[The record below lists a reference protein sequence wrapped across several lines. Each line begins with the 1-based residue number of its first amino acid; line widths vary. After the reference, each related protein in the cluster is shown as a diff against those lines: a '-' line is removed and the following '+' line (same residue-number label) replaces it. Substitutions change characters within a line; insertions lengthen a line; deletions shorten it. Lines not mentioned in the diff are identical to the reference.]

1 MTDPA
6 VISLM
11 EEIRGQVET
20 GWRSPGPIDLRAP
33 RARRYLSDHRLW
45 SLIAMEAVG
54 SSLRPELRNR
64 QLAVTA
70 SLLRIRSTAA
80 EVLALL
86 GAEGIESRVLKG
98 LATAE
103 LDYPDPLRR
112 HTGDVDLAV
121 RPEQLDPAVRVLR
134 SQGYRD
140 HHEPF
145 SPHLR
150 YGWTLR
156 SPSDVEID
164 LHTRLSRR
172 SPLGDHLFRGPGEP
186 LPGLGGHA
194 LAAPHRLVHAAGHFM
209 IAPPGSRR
217 LSGLLDVTRLHH
229 HPDLDLEEARRFAG
243 LLGIES
249 LVGAGLRMEAMLSG
263 RPNVIDHLD
272 TWRQPD
278 WLERKTRLVPERRL
292 LLDHLG
298 RYREVPPGQRL
309 KYLPAWLVPSRRQRR
324 LLTAAARRNTLRL
337 VKGPR

>member
-1 MTDPA
+1 M
-6 VISLM
+6 LCLF
-11 EEIRGQVET
+11 
-20 GWRSPGPIDLRAP
+20 GP
-33 RARRYLSDHRLW
+33 
-45 SLIAMEAVG
+45 
-54 SSLRPELRNR
+54 
-64 QLAVTA
+64 
-70 SLLRIRSTAA
+70 
-80 EVLALL
+80 
-86 GAEGIESRVLKG
+86 EGIESRVLKG

-121 RPEQLDPAVRVLR
+121 RPEQLDAAVRVLR
-134 SQGYRD
+134 GQGYRD

-156 SPSDVEID
+156 SPSGVEID

-186 LPGLGGHA
+186 VPGLGGQA
-194 LAAPHRLVHAAGHFM
+194 LAASHRLVHAAGHFM
-209 IAPPGSRR
+209 ISPPGTRR

-249 LVGAGLRMEAMLSG
+249 LVGAGLRVEAMLSD
-263 RPNVIDHLD
+263 RTKVIGHLD
-272 TWRQPD
+272 TWREPD
-278 WLERKTRLVPERRL
+278 WLERHTRLVPERRL
-292 LLDHLG
+292 LLDHFG

-309 KYLPAWLVPSRRQRR
+309 KYLPAWLVPSLRQRR
-324 LLTAAARRNTLRL
+324 LLTAAVRRNTLRL
-337 VKGPR
+337 VKRPR